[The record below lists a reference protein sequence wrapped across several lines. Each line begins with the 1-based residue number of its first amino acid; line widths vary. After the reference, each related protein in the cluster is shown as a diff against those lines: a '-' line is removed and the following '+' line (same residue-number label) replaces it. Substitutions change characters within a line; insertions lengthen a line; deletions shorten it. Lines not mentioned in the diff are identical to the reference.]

1 VKSHTIIRSPGAI
14 ALCAFFAGVTAFVL
28 FKDVLD
34 GAAVTIQHILSL
46 AALVAAL
53 ASGHKAMPELKSG
66 RVVSAVTLALLFVAS
81 TSYIVISSGA
91 RNAETADRGSGS
103 LRSPLEKRGYRM
115 NEAVRYTG
123 LSRSTLYELINDG
136 TLPDL
141 KIAGRRILPG
151 EALDKLF
158 EGAER
163 K

>member
-1 VKSHTIIRSPGAI
+1 MMEANTHNQFLAGAKLVDNDGSRLVKKARKP
-14 ALCAFFAGVTAFVL
+14 
-28 FKDVLD
+28 LD
-34 GAAVTIQHILSL
+34 KH
-46 AALVAAL
+46 
-53 ASGHKAMPELKSG
+53 E
-66 RVVSAVTLALLFVAS
+66 
-81 TSYIVISSGA
+81 
-91 RNAETADRGSGS
+91 ADRGAGL
-103 LRSPLEKRGYRM
+103 LRSPVEKRGYRM

-158 EGAER
+158 ESTDR